1 MTHRES
7 MRPRTRRGV
16 VVAAVLL
23 AAAAAAGCG
32 AGAGQDADTE
42 TTRTP
47 APAQLWEPSA
57 TAATPAPTTVS
68 EPPALPTRTVP
79 TVPATPA
86 ADITA
91 VDRTDPD
98 AVAAE
103 ALRQWL
109 AWRPTSDG
117 GTLDAMARAAPLLT
131 DEYADATL
139 GEAPVRGPGGDFAA
153 WRADGADRVEVAVTP
168 QPNQGMTDDPDSG
181 MRHLVFTATQTA
193 KNGER
198 TVGTAEQ
205 VVYVIVRE
213 QPGGTWAVSKIVTRS
228 TGRSTR

>member
-1 MTHRES
+1 M
-7 MRPRTRRGV
+7 RTRTGRRA
-16 VVAAVLL
+16 VAAALIL
-23 AAAAAAGCG
+23 AASAATVAGCG
-32 AGAGQDADTE
+32 SGPGQDADSTAS
-42 TTRTP
+42 RTP
-47 APAQLWEPSA
+47 APAQMWEPSA
-57 TAATPAPTTVS
+57 VPTAPPSAAPSTTVS

-86 ADITA
+86 AAIA
-91 VDRTDPD
+91 QVDRTDSD

-131 DEYADATL
+131 DDYADATL

-153 WRADGADRVEVAVTP
+153 WRADGADRVEVTVTA
-168 QPNQGMTDDPDSG
+168 QPNQGMRDDSDSH

-193 KNGER
+193 KDGER

-213 QPGGTWAVSKIVTRS
+213 QPGGVWAVSKIVTRS